1 MRFVSNPLLGFK
13 SKKMFQLVDM
23 HMRFI
28 NLVRHSLQ
36 DEPDI
41 FDFIDRFKYTGNI
54 SRRSFR
60 LAHYDRTICQ
70 HAFTELYGL
79 YTITSIIQPSYLTA
93 PVLMLCHHMICLQ
106 VYTVFQNKL
115 HSIKLQVCQGAPDFL
130 RIIGSSNY
138 RNR

>member
-1 MRFVSNPLLGFK
+1 
-13 SKKMFQLVDM
+13 MFQLVDM

-28 NLVRHSLQ
+28 NIVRHSLQ

-41 FDFIDRFKYTGNI
+41 FDFIDRFKYIGNI
-54 SRRSFR
+54 SRWSFR
-60 LAHYDRTICQ
+60 LAHHDRTICQ
-70 HAFTELYGL
+70 HIFTELYGI
-79 YTITSIIQPSYLTA
+79 YKITSNIQPSDLTV
-93 PVLMLCHHMICLQ
+93 PVLMLCHRMICLQ
-106 VYTVFQNKL
+106 VYIVFQNKL